1 MVVCFEKQSHFHFQ
15 GAPNVFSCPGSG
27 PRPLLHQARD
37 AASPLPPSP
46 GSPSPPRA
54 GRVDQGRAGLSAACP
69 ASGARRGFRSRAG
82 THKGTESQTA
92 QCPAA
97 RAQSGDHTAP
107 LVQGGRAID
116 NGGLSPGALSSCS
129 CRDRRGASG
138 GSRGA
143 ARTPGALPAPA
154 ARAGRSAALTLN
166 SPYALVLHSTR
177 VEKLEV

>member
-1 MVVCFEKQSHFHFQ
+1 MFVLKSRATFTFK
-15 GAPNVFSCPGSG
+15 GAPKVFSCPGSG
-27 PRPLLHQARD
+27 PSPLLHQPRD

-54 GRVDQGRAGLSAACP
+54 GRVDQGRAGLSAARP
-69 ASGARRGFRSRAG
+69 ATGALRGVRSGAG

-107 LVQGGRAID
+107 LVQGGREVD
-116 NGGLSPGALSSCS
+116 NGGLSPGALSSRS
-129 CRDRRGASG
+129 CRDRHGASG

-166 SPYALVLHSTR
+166 SPYALWLHSTR

>member
-1 MVVCFEKQSHFHFQ
+1 MFVLKSRATFTFKGPPTCFPVRARAPAPFSIRPGMLPAHFLRLL
-15 GAPNVFSCPGSG
+15 GA
-27 PRPLLHQARD
+27 RR
-37 AASPLPPSP
+37 
-46 GSPSPPRA
+46 PRA
-54 GRVDQGRAGLSAACP
+54 GRVDQGRAGLSAARP
-69 ASGARRGFRSRAG
+69 ATGARRGFRSGAG

-107 LVQGGRAID
+107 LVQGGREVD
-116 NGGLSPGALSSCS
+116 NGGLSPGALSSRS
-129 CRDRRGASG
+129 CRDRHGASG

-166 SPYALVLHSTR
+166 SPYALWLHSTR